1 MTRERTIISCRENLP
16 LTVVTWAIAILD
28 KSVYPSKMEQDE
40 EIDWAAILASVE
52 SGVEPHDYI
61 YITPETVAIFSLK
74 DCEEQLR
81 RASDEK
87 LRLAQAL
94 KSAHLAVQAAL
105 TAALAGSMNI
115 GAHPEKLMFK
125 KLAYY
130 QEGQGERPDD
140 DRVLPFKGLLERAM
154 NAPLEWTQQPLS
166 LDEHE
171 QDLLARLC
179 SLRDGIE
186 HPKQSHWGI
195 EIAYILEVLPLAAR
209 TAVKLLEV
217 VVHHLEPGE
226 SAQLQELAAQVDTHC
241 HTMQEA
247 L

>member
-1 MTRERTIISCRENLP
+1 MS
-16 LTVVTWAIAILD
+16 D
-28 KSVYPSKMEQDE
+28 DE
-40 EIDWAAILASVE
+40 TDWAAILAAVK
-52 SGVEPHDYI
+52 SGDEPQDYI
-61 YITPETVAIFSLK
+61 HITPEIVAIFSLK

-81 RASDEK
+81 RASVER
-87 LRLAQAL
+87 LRLAQAM
-94 KSAHLAVQAAL
+94 KSAHLAIQAAL

-115 GAHPEKLMFK
+115 GAHPEKLRVK

-140 DRVLPFKGLLERAM
+140 DRVLPFKGLLARAM
-154 NAPLEWTQQPLS
+154 WAPLEWTQEPLS

-171 QDLLARLC
+171 QKLLARLC
-179 SLRDGIE
+179 DLRDGIE

-195 EIAYILEVLPLAAR
+195 EIAYILEVLPVAAR
-209 TAVKLLEV
+209 TAAKLLEV

-226 SAQLQELAAQVDTHC
+226 LAELQKLAAQIETHC
-241 HTMQEA
+241 QTIQEA

>member
-1 MTRERTIISCRENLP
+1 MS
-16 LTVVTWAIAILD
+16 D
-28 KSVYPSKMEQDE
+28 DE
-40 EIDWAAILASVE
+40 TDWVAILASVE
-52 SGVEPHDYI
+52 SGDEPQDYI
-61 YITPETVAIFSLK
+61 HITPEIVAIFSLK

-87 LRLAQAL
+87 LRLAQAM

-115 GAHPEKLMFK
+115 GAHPEKLRIK
-125 KLAYY
+125 KLAFY

-140 DRVLPFKGLLERAM
+140 DRVLAFNGLLERAM
-154 NAPLEWTQQPLS
+154 SGPMEWTGQPLS

-171 QDLLARLC
+171 QELLARLC

-186 HPKQSHWGI
+186 HPKQAHWGI
-195 EIAYILEVLPLAAR
+195 EIAYILEVLPVAAH

-226 SAQLQELAAQVDTHC
+226 LADLQGLAGQIENHC
-241 HTMQEA
+241 RAMQEG
-247 L
+247 